1 MRCSGWRSWPRVNRG
16 SRTRLARVHAR
27 DLRLHFLA
35 LPADDRRLRFGRSMN
50 DAAIRN
56 YVARIDFA
64 RDAVFGVFDTDL
76 TLIGVAHLARGDDAA
91 ELGLSVLPTGRR
103 GGMAASLLDRA
114 ITHARA
120 CGITLLTLHCMSEN
134 EPMRRLAQR
143 AAQAAREIKALVGAI
158 VDKVETGSRLVGDAG
173 STMREI
179 VYQVK
184 RVSDLIAE
192 ITSSTLEESSG
203 IGQVNQAVTQ
213 LDQMTQQNAA
223 LVEQSAAAAQSLR
236 EQAGKLAQAVAVFKL
251 SSGGAA

>member
-1 MRCSGWRSWPRVNRG
+1 MHLP
-16 SRTRLARVHAR
+16 TRLARVHTR

-103 GGMAASLLDRA
+103 GGIAASLLDRA

-134 EPMRRLAQR
+134 QPMRRLAQR
-143 AAQAAREIKALVGAI
+143 ARMTVSREHGELQAELRLAPATSGTALADWVEHGMATADHAWRAQAASARGR
-158 VDKVETGSRLVGDAG
+158 RLPAESAAEPAEPPEV
-173 STMREI
+173 STTA
-179 VYQVK
+179 
-184 RVSDLIAE
+184 STTATTIA
-192 ITSSTLEESSG
+192 SSTASS
-203 IGQVNQAVTQ
+203 T
-213 LDQMTQQNAA
+213 AA
-223 LVEQSAAAAQSLR
+223 TTASAPDAAAGLVDADTTRLP
-236 EQAGKLAQAVAVFKL
+236 A
-251 SSGGAA
+251 